1 MDRPAY
7 DPNAQ
12 RLERQ
17 DQEHEIKIIE
27 KRELKM
33 IRNTA
38 KRLRKKKLNPNPI
51 EPYQNFSAWLYRTRF
66 FEF

>member
-17 DQEHEIKIIE
+17 DQEHEIKIISKE
-27 KRELKM
+27 
-33 IRNTA
+33 N
-38 KRLRKKKLNPNPI
+38 
-51 EPYQNFSAWLYRTRF
+51 
-66 FEF
+66 

>member
-17 DQEHEIKIIE
+17 DQEHEIKIDR

-33 IRNTA
+33 IRNSQKIT
-38 KRLRKKKLNPNPI
+38 KEKI
-51 EPYQNFSAWLYRTRF
+51 EPKSKWTLPKF
-66 FEF
+66 FGIVILSVQGSSE

>member
-17 DQEHEIKIIE
+17 DQEHEIKIIS
-27 KRELKM
+27 KRTKDDKKFCQKIAKRIIELKFDWTLPE
-33 IRNTA
+33 IFA
-38 KRLRKKKLNPNPI
+38 I
-51 EPYQNFSAWLYRTRF
+51 VNFGCLSL
-66 FEF
+66 